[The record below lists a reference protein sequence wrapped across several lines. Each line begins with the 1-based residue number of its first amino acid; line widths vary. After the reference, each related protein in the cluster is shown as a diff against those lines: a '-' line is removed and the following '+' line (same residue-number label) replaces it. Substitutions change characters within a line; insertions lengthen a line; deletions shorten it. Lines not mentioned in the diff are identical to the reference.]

1 MIGSNLAT
9 EKIPA
14 HGGNYTFG
22 RQGNRIVKVTL
33 HHMAARWTARRCGE
47 SFQVV
52 GRQGSSH
59 YGIGYDGEIAQYVS
73 EDDTAWADGNW
84 DSNLKSISIECAN
97 SSVGV
102 DWEISEATLKSLSR
116 LLADISRRNGLGKYV
131 LGKNL
136 TWHQMY
142 SATACPGPFMLARM
156 EEIASAANALLENPD
171 ANEVTEVK
179 AFYQVYDGAWLPTVS
194 GNNVNDPENGYA
206 GVLGNPISAAIAN
219 LSYGNLYYKCHIK
232 SGWLPE
238 VKNREDYAGI
248 LGSPMD
254 AIMIRSDSTTVHY
267 RVHTREDG
275 WLPAVSGYDSNDNEN
290 GYAGILGHAIDGL
303 IIWAD
308 SIVTNLKPEAEPE
321 PETATETV
329 PEADPA
335 PAPNEPPVESQ
346 EMPSVEKEEEP
357 MELLDEENEIEKPKG
372 ILNAIVR
379 LLEIILS
386 FLKGGQK

>member
-1 MIGSNLAT
+1 MIGSNLSA
-9 EKIPA
+9 EIIPA
-14 HGGNYTFG
+14 HGGNYTNG
-22 RQGNRIVKVTL
+22 RQGNRIQKVTL

-47 SFQVV
+47 SFQAV

-84 DSNLKSISIECAN
+84 NSNLMSISIECAN
-97 SSVGV
+97 SSIGG
-102 DWEISEATLKSLSR
+102 DWPVSDATLRSLAR
-116 LLADISRRNGLGKYV
+116 LLADISRRNGLGSYV
-131 LGKNL
+131 KGKNL

-142 SATACPGPFMLARM
+142 SATACPGPYMLSRM
-156 EEIASAANALLENPD
+156 DDIVAM
-171 ANEVTEVK
+171 ANEELEVANETAQARKEVK
-179 AFYQVYDGAWLPTVS
+179 AFYQVHSGAWLPTVS
-194 GNNVNDPENGYA
+194 GNDVNDHENGYA
-206 GVLGNPISAAIAN
+206 GILGSPIDAALAN

-248 LGSPMD
+248 LGTPMD

-275 WLPAVSGYDSNDNEN
+275 WLPAVSGYNENDHEN

-308 SIVTNLKPEAEPE
+308 SIVSEPEPKPEAAPEPE
-321 PETATETV
+321 PAPV
-329 PEADPA
+329 PS
-335 PAPNEPPVESQ
+335 EPPAEPQ
-346 EMPSVEKEEEP
+346 ETPSVEKGEEP
-357 MELLDEENEIEKPKG
+357 MELPKEENKTEKTKG

-386 FLKGGQK
+386 FLKGE

>member
-1 MIGSNLAT
+1 MIGSNLAA

-14 HGGNYTFG
+14 HSGNYTFG
-22 RQGNRIVKVTL
+22 RQGNRILKVTL

-47 SFQVV
+47 SFQAV

-84 DSNLKSISIECAN
+84 DSNLQSISIECAN
-97 SSVGV
+97 SSVGG
-102 DWEISEATLKSLSR
+102 DWPVSDATLKSLSS

-142 SATACPGPFMLARM
+142 AATACPGPYMLARM
-156 EEIASAANALLENPD
+156 GEIVDSANRVLENPSEPI
-171 ANEVTEVK
+171 NRTEVK
-179 AFYQVYDGAWLPTVS
+179 AFYQVHAGAWLPTVS

-206 GVLGNPISAAIAN
+206 GILGSPIDAALAN
-219 LSYGNLYYKCHIK
+219 LSYGNLYYKCHVK

-248 LGSPMD
+248 LGTPMD

-275 WLPAVSGYDSNDNEN
+275 WLPAVSGYNESDHEN

-308 SIVTNLKPEAEPE
+308 SIVSEPE
-321 PETATETV
+321 PK
-329 PEADPA
+329 PEPKPEPEVAPESEPA
-335 PAPNEPPVESQ
+335 PVPIDPPAEPQ
-346 EMPSVEKEEEP
+346 ETPSVESNEETMELPEEE
-357 MELLDEENEIEKPKG
+357 NKTEKTKG

-386 FLKGGQK
+386 FLKGE